1 MIIGVTGSSGF
12 IGSYLVQKLQVAKH
26 DVIEISRAKGY
37 DILVPASLNSLPKM
51 DIIIH
56 LAAVTYV
63 PESFNS
69 PSHFFNV
76 NVQGTN
82 NMLDVARIN
91 NSKFIFISSYLYG
104 IPSTLPTNEQHA
116 LTPTN
121 PYAASKLMAENL
133 CKHYNSFFNTEVVIV
148 RPFNIYGKGQA
159 KEFLIPKIID
169 LARTGTLSL
178 FDSRPKRDYVYVED
192 LIHAIVSLI
201 DHVPESGFQI
211 FNVGSGESY
220 SVKEVV
226 KIVLDNLKN
235 PVEVSYDDETKEI
248 PIPNTVADISAL
260 NKATEWKPTVSL
272 AEGIQKMME

>member
-1 MIIGVTGSSGF
+1 MTIGVTGSSGF
-12 IGSYLVQKLQVAKH
+12 IGSYLVKKLRASKYE
-26 DVIEISRAKGY
+26 VIEISRTKGY
-37 DILVPASLNSLPKM
+37 NVLDADSLKVLPKI

-63 PESFNS
+63 PESFNKPAS
-69 PSHFFNV
+69 FFDV

-104 IPSTLPTNEQHA
+104 IPSTLPTNEQHP

-133 CKHYNSFFNTEVVIV
+133 CKHYNSFFNTNVVII

-159 KEFLIPKIID
+159 KEFLIPKIIN
-169 LARTGTLSL
+169 LARTGKLSL
-178 FDSRPKRDYVYVED
+178 FDSRPKRDYVYIED
-192 LIHAIVSLI
+192 LVESIISLI
-201 DHVPESGFQI
+201 DYKPNNGFEI
-211 FNVGSGESY
+211 FNVGSGKSY

-226 KIVLDNLKN
+226 KVVLDNLKN
-235 PVEVSYDDETKEI
+235 PVEVSYDDETQEI

-260 NKATEWKPTVSL
+260 NKATGWKPTVSL
-272 AEGIQKMME
+272 AQGIQKMIE